1 MTENNNRYIR
11 KGDIFYV
18 YLGNE
23 RNNHVQSG
31 GSNGM
36 RPCIIVNNNIACVY
50 SPVLLV
56 VPITSSKGKM
66 QKHLPTH
73 LVLQDLLPK
82 KSVAMFEQ
90 VLTVNR
96 EQLSN
101 KIGSMSD
108 SMISRINQ
116 KLEIAFGL
124 CPQFA

>member
-1 MTENNNRYIR
+1 MTENNKYIR

-36 RPCIIVNNNIACVY
+36 RPCIVVNNKIARIH

-56 VPITSSKGKM
+56 VPITSSEGKR
-66 QKHLPTH
+66 QKSLPTH
-73 LVLQDLLPK
+73 LDLQDLLPK

-96 EQLSN
+96 EQLSD
-101 KIGSMSD
+101 KIGSVSD

-124 CPQFA
+124 CPQFS

>member
-1 MTENNNRYIR
+1 MTDKGNYIR

-23 RNNHVQSG
+23 RNGHVQCG
-31 GSNGM
+31 GLNGM
-36 RPCIIVNNNIACVY
+36 RPCIVVNNKIACIH

-56 VPITSSKGKM
+56 VPITSSEGKR
-66 QKHLPTH
+66 QKSLPTH
-73 LVLQDLLPK
+73 LDLQDLLPK

-96 EQLSN
+96 EQLSD
-101 KIGSMSD
+101 KIGSVSD

-116 KLEIAFGL
+116 KLENAFGL

>member
-1 MTENNNRYIR
+1 MTENNNYIR

-23 RNNHVQSG
+23 RNNHVQCG
-31 GSNGM
+31 GINGM
-36 RPCIIVNNNIACVY
+36 RPCLIVNNNVACVY

-56 VPITSSKGKM
+56 VPITSSERKM
-66 QKHLPTH
+66 QKLLPTH

-101 KIGSMSD
+101 KIGSVSD

>member
-1 MTENNNRYIR
+1 
-11 KGDIFYV
+11 
-18 YLGNE
+18 
-23 RNNHVQSG
+23 
-31 GSNGM
+31 M
-36 RPCIIVNNNIACVY
+36 RPCIIVNNNVACVY

-56 VPITSSKGKM
+56 VPITSSERKM
-66 QKHLPTH
+66 QKLLPTH

-96 EQLSN
+96 EQLSD
-101 KIGSMSD
+101 KIGSVSD